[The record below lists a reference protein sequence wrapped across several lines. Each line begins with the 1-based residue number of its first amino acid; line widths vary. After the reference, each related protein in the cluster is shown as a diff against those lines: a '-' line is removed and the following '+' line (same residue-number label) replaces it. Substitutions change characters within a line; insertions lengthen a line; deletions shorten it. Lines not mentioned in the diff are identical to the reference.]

1 MARYITVGK
10 NVSMEKELMK
20 KGPVLD
26 RKGRPN
32 PGFSRKSI
40 LVYDRKA
47 IKAPPWRIKEWDFYQ
62 VSNDRLCLQ
71 FTIGHAS
78 YAGQVSLMLFDF
90 RAGKKLL
97 DLNKI
102 LVLPFGSLR
111 MPSDTE
117 RNNVLAYEK
126 DGVSMKFETEG
137 DIRILSCR
145 WGDVDTKIC
154 LERRNPDSLVI
165 NIPFDEYPQAFYYN
179 HKINCMTAEGY
190 IR

>member
-102 LVLPFGSLR
+102 LVLRFGSLR

-117 RNNVLAYEK
+117 RNHVLAYEK

-145 WGDVDTKIC
+145 WGDVDTK
-154 LERRNPDSLVI
+154 LSLI
-165 NIPFDEYPQAFYYN
+165 HI
-179 HKINCMTAEGY
+179 
-190 IR
+190 